1 MLAVEK
7 PKQPKVIK
15 YVWWDGFNKEEVEKV
30 FPTVGF
36 SNFSASDEG
45 PYQVRILLSGNRV
58 RDIKGGVYLCCEVG
72 SSDVDIFTL
81 GKKAF
86 EKAYDCLPNDYIE

>member
-30 FPTVGF
+30 FPEVGF
-36 SNFSASDEG
+36 SKFTVHDED
-45 PYQVRILLSGNRV
+45 PWQVRILTGKNCV
-58 RDIKGGVYLCCEVG
+58 WDIKGGVYLCCDLDH
-72 SSDVDIFTL
+72 SARDIFTL
-81 GKKAF
+81 SKKEF